1 MFLFSVILMK
11 QKLLFLPPVLTMLL
25 CTLYLVYLSTP
36 ADKFLGRT
44 VDVAAGVFTNVQT
57 LITAENVYG
66 AMDVTGSV
74 LDTADMLIGVYFNG
88 EYAFAVS
95 RTTAKQLAEY
105 LNQDSTAVVAQ
116 NSASCARF
124 SKDIAFLTVDA
135 LDGKYAISFDD
146 AVEFMNR
153 AEIVYRTL
161 TVTPKDTLQSLA
173 EKVGVSEEIL
183 GTYSA
188 SYNNTALPN
197 DWAEHTLIPG
207 TQIAYPVTTQ
217 YLSLYYVREVSELVS
232 KELDAKVIYDD
243 TMYEDEL
250 VVDSEG
256 AVSLE
261 CVTTAYI
268 YDIDG
273 NLIDTEV
280 KTCELYA
287 EGTQGVVRV
296 GTKPSRTMA
305 DTSSVLKGKYFTPV
319 LPDVSKISAYMGDG
333 RGHKGVDFAAP
344 YATPIYAA
352 ASGTVTDASG
362 GWNSGYGNAVVIEN
376 DDGNICR
383 YAHMSWY
390 VVNTDDKVEQGQLIG
405 YVGSTGSSTGNHL
418 HFEVI
423 CNGIYRNPLNYINY

>member
-1 MFLFSVILMK
+1 MK
-11 QKLLFLPPVLTMLL
+11 QKILYLPPLLTILL

-44 VDVAAGVFTNVQT
+44 VDVATGVYTNVQT
-57 LITAENVYG
+57 QVVAENVYG
-66 AMDVTGSV
+66 AMDVNGSV
-74 LDTADMLIGVYFNG
+74 LDTTDMLIGVYFNN

-105 LNQDSTAVVAQ
+105 LNQGSATVVSQ
-116 NSASCARF
+116 NSASSARF
-124 SKDIAFLTVDA
+124 SKDITFSTVNA

-146 AVEFMNR
+146 AVAFMNR
-153 AEIVYRTL
+153 DEVVYRTI

-173 EKVGVSEEIL
+173 EKIGVSDEIL

-188 SYNNTALPN
+188 SYNNTALSA
-197 DWAEHTLIPG
+197 DWAEHKLIPG
-207 TQIAYPVTTQ
+207 TQITYPVTTQ
-217 YLSLYYVREVSELVS
+217 YLSLYYVRELSELVS
-232 KELDAKVIYDD
+232 KELDAKVVYDD

-250 VVDSEG
+250 VVDNEG

-268 YDIDG
+268 YDTAG
-273 NLIDTEV
+273 NLLDTEV
-280 KTCELYA
+280 KARELYA
-287 EGTQGVVRV
+287 EGVPGVVRV

-319 LPDVSKISAYMGDG
+319 LPDVSQISAYMGDG

-352 ASGTVTDASG
+352 ASGTVIDASG

-390 VVNTDDKVEQGQLIG
+390 VVNTDDVVEQGQLIG